1 MNAYNN
7 LGDLTNFKIN
17 GDDYKDSYT
26 LNEGDKLVLEWNK
39 KSTSQGEV
47 TDVAY
52 FSTDMKN
59 WYVMK
64 IYGQYKSDV
73 IDGKMTY
80 TITISD
86 KAFKV
91 YFKVSSNVD
100 SMKGESEI
108 ITVFVNKNNTFSDEV
123 SNYIKEETYVFTNK
137 LGLFN

>member
-1 MNAYNN
+1 
-7 LGDLTNFKIN
+7 
-17 GDDYKDSYT
+17 
-26 LNEGDKLVLEWNK
+26 
-39 KSTSQGEV
+39 
-47 TDVAY
+47 
-52 FSTDMKN
+52 MKN

-73 IDGKMTY
+73 VDGKMTY

-123 SNYIKEETYVFTNK
+123 SNYIKEETYVFTNR